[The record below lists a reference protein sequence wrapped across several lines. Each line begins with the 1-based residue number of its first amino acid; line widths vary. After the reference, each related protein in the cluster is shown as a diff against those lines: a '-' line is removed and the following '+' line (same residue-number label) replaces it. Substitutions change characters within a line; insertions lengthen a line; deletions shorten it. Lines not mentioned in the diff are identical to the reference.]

1 MRQMS
6 KNVLRKFACR
16 QTFLADSIW
25 RSASSR
31 WRMLCIRNRDALN
44 RYNVSP
50 VSRTTGPLTA
60 LYCCLG
66 SNFVLFHGSVSPTS
80 LASGP
85 EISIELNVRG
95 CFVIQLSTYF
105 AELCSAF
112 CFWTAKSFVLYHN
125 FFCLSRTF
133 SFLFIQDFQAKN
145 SFFQSKLLKLCVS
158 NFYIISYPR
167 QMSRKICNHQIDNC
181 KSTEKKGFEPLRRY

>member
-6 KNVLRKFACR
+6 KNVLRKLACR
-16 QTFLADSIW
+16 QTFLADAIW

-105 AELCSAF
+105 TELCSAF
-112 CFWTAKSFVLYHN
+112 CFWTAKAFIFYHIS
-125 FFCLSRTF
+125 FCLSSTFLFYFLFLFFRNKKLFCFSQKQLLYSITSTFVCQELF
-133 SFLFIQDFQAKN
+133 SFCLSKN
-145 SFFQSKLLKLCVS
+145 FRMKSSLLS
-158 NFYIISYPR
+158 
-167 QMSRKICNHQIDNC
+167 
-181 KSTEKKGFEPLRRY
+181 

>member
-6 KNVLRKFACR
+6 KNVLRKLACR
-16 QTFLADSIW
+16 QTFLADAIW

-95 CFVIQLSTYF
+95 CFVIQLSTCF
-105 AELCSAF
+105 AELCS
-112 CFWTAKSFVLYHN
+112 
-125 FFCLSRTF
+125 TF
-133 SFLFIQDFQAKN
+133 RFS
-145 SFFQSKLLKLCVS
+145 LL
-158 NFYIISYPR
+158 
-167 QMSRKICNHQIDNC
+167 NC
-181 KSTEKKGFEPLRRY
+181 KSFYILSHQLSFVKNFFLFVYPKTFEWKSSLLS